1 MSVSAYYQAQF
12 EQTFSKP
19 LASPESAKDDL
30 RRVAELVWFHNFVP
44 ELDHLD
50 NPEVMSK
57 AAYVVDF
64 LASNHLVPSLQKQRL
79 KRQLE
84 VAEAKLATM
93 PACRKPRTFYVGDT
107 LPRKNRD
114 QLAKKWR
121 FDSGMKPNALGLL
134 DMQRRA
140 NFAKRETQ
148 MVELST
154 AN

>member
-1 MSVSAYYQAQF
+1 MSRNAYYQAQF

-19 LASPESAKDDL
+19 LASPESAKEDL

-44 ELDHLD
+44 ELDQLH
-50 NPEVMSK
+50 NPEAISK

-64 LASNHLVPSLQKQRL
+64 LASNHLVPSPQKQRL
-79 KRQLE
+79 RLQLK
-84 VAEAKLATM
+84 VAEAKLAAL
-93 PACRKPRTFYVGDT
+93 PACRKPRTFYVGDA
-107 LPRKNRD
+107 LPRKNKD

-134 DMQRRA
+134 DMQRRV
-140 NFAKRETQ
+140 NLPKREGLTVQ
-148 MVELST
+148 LAT